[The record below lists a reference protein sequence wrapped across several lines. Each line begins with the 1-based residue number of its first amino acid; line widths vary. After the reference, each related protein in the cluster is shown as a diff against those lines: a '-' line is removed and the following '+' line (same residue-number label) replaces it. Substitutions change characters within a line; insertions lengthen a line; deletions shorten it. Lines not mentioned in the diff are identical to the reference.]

1 MKSSLLLVFLIA
13 IFASCSPIYMVD
25 KAEFNKIPK
34 GTKKIVVASS
44 LSADSLFT
52 AISRSFSREGW
63 VVKSDKGSM
72 QISAEPKSVGSGT
85 SLKPMVFIENGS
97 AYYSGEWGLD
107 QEGQLMLQ
115 SMTRGANTV
124 AFSPIVFERSGT
136 TKNDVAFQGLLLLA
150 KKIPDGAIS
159 YSK

>member
-1 MKSSLLLVFLIA
+1 MKKALLLFITGAL
-13 IFASCSPIYMVD
+13 FSCSPIYMVS
-25 KAEFNKIPK
+25 KSEFQQIPK
-34 GTKKIVVASS
+34 GTKKIVIQTEMAD
-44 LSADSLFT
+44 DSLFT
-52 AISRSFSREGW
+52 IISKSFSREGW

-85 SLKPMVFIENGS
+85 ALKPFVFIEDKK

-107 QEGQLMLQ
+107 QKGQLMMQ
-115 SMTRGANTV
+115 SMVRANTV
-124 AFSPIVFERSGT
+124 AFEPIAFERSGI

-150 KKIPDGAIS
+150 KKIPGELT